1 MFNLFSKKKKLTPL
15 VVQFWPQHQEA
26 EIFYSAASDFVL
38 AGTSN
43 PSEMLPP
50 PQK

>member
-15 VVQFWPQHQEA
+15 VVQFWPQCQA